1 MFDGRNTLHRFPN
14 KLAKVVNFLNEK
26 AAAGE
31 FEFCDSISYWS
42 KNEKI
47 IRPIEMGHDGG
58 GYYFAVALAFVATQ
72 KDGNLVFSEKDN
84 VWRWAWALHLI
95 AGVADW
101 KPGFMMR
108 VIQSFEGKREN
119 IDGLMNWAT
128 QIYGNTYY
136 NDAVELMTLMPQYR
150 VSIFAGLMENDYDR
164 YCMEYPPV
172 ENADE
177 FAQAFV
183 KTNNLKEEE
192 VNKAFN
198 MALTFSSFT
207 SIAAMAFFLS
217 IRGRLDEERKQK
229 CEERILG
236 LLKGD
241 TTPYVPPLCNWM
253 FMEQEMTSFE
263 EECVMLLIKGL
274 KKENREAALEAI
286 DNAIGIHV
294 KAPEV
299 LTRIFVCIAENL
311 QPTDILIME
320 GCLRNLHEHNDY
332 FLNMVF
338 ICAINTI
345 VTLPYMTY
353 LYNHISTL
361 EDCFNFNKLFL
372 NAPLLMQMWI
382 ILGAVGVCILS
393 LSNIF
398 RRLNDICAEKNTVI
412 QTLCAVISVIGCA
425 YFLLPLIVNCTVV
438 FLGCIMG
445 LILLFKRG
453 KISSTL
459 PYDFTKEFNW
469 GAFLGT
475 WLWGLFN
482 KSYIPL
488 WQLLVQFTPLSLYFK
503 LYCGLKGN
511 EWAYTNKK
519 CTDVSEFNKSQEKQA
534 IIFLILFWV
543 VFPILWILFIFGI
556 VVLIIAIL
564 GLAGVESTS
573 ANLQNDVNSPS
584 AIEQKV
590 DKSDTSDRKSNP

>member
-1 MFDGRNTLHRFPN
+1 MFDGRNTFHGLPEE
-14 KLAKVVNFLNEK
+14 LTKVVNFLNEK
-26 AAAGE
+26 AESGE
-31 FEFCDSISYWS
+31 FEFCDSITYWE

-47 IRPIEMGHDGG
+47 IRPLGMGHEGG
-58 GYYFAVALAFVATQ
+58 GCYFAVALAFVATQ

-101 KPGFMMR
+101 KPDFMMR

-128 QIYGNTYY
+128 HIYGNTYY
-136 NDAVELMTLMPQYR
+136 NDAVELMALMPQYR

-207 SIAAMAFFLS
+207 SITAMAFFLS

-229 CEERILG
+229 CEERILE
-236 LLKGD
+236 LLKGE
-241 TTPYVPPLCNWM
+241 TTTYVTPMSNWM

-294 KAPEV
+294 KDPEV

-332 FLNMVF
+332 FLNMV
-338 ICAINTI
+338 
-345 VTLPYMTY
+345 
-353 LYNHISTL
+353 
-361 EDCFNFNKLFL
+361 
-372 NAPLLMQMWI
+372 
-382 ILGAVGVCILS
+382 LS
-393 LSNIF
+393 FAMHPKGMYRIAG
-398 RRLNDICAEKNTVI
+398 RRLWDNFHMEASDFDAQKDLPEDVQCLFI
-412 QTLCAVISVIGCA
+412 ISMLQDYGNPETRLPK
-425 YFLLPLIVNCTVV
+425 LLPLIDSKYERVRNILMGQLGPYLDDYMGHVINALNRLKLESKYVDVIKQYYERRADALEKRRSMKELSPRYSHMSEFQETMRLQKVHMQEQMREAEKGHKSILKDIAKNVV
-438 FLGCIMG
+438 LA
-445 LILLFKRG
+445 RG
-453 KISSTL
+453 GGWRDENGVVHHLAHIKFSMPSR
-459 PYDFTKEFNW
+459 
-469 GAFLGT
+469 
-475 WLWGLFN
+475 
-482 KSYIPL
+482 
-488 WQLLVQFTPLSLYFK
+488 QLVQSMTPMEQDEWMNEL
-503 LYCGLKGN
+503 LKDWDGK
-511 EWAYTNKK
+511 T
-519 CTDVSEFNKSQEKQA
+519 
-534 IIFLILFWV
+534 
-543 VFPILWILFIFGI
+543 
-556 VVLIIAIL
+556 
-564 GLAGVESTS
+564 
-573 ANLQNDVNSPS
+573 
-584 AIEQKV
+584 
-590 DKSDTSDRKSNP
+590 RSN

>member
-14 KLAKVVNFLNEK
+14 ELAKVVNFLNEK
-26 AAAGE
+26 VAAGE

-47 IRPIEMGHDGG
+47 IRPLEMGHDGG

-101 KPGFMMR
+101 KPAFMMR

-136 NDAVELMTLMPQYR
+136 NDAVELMALMPQYR

-207 SIAAMAFFLS
+207 SITAMAFFLS

-229 CEERILG
+229 CEERILE
-236 LLKGD
+236 LLKGE
-241 TTPYVPPLCNWM
+241 TTTYVTPMSNWM

-294 KAPEV
+294 KDPEV

-332 FLNMVF
+332 FLNMV
-338 ICAINTI
+338 
-345 VTLPYMTY
+345 
-353 LYNHISTL
+353 
-361 EDCFNFNKLFL
+361 
-372 NAPLLMQMWI
+372 
-382 ILGAVGVCILS
+382 LS
-393 LSNIF
+393 FAMHPKGMYRIAG
-398 RRLNDICAEKNTVI
+398 RRLWDNFHMEASDFDAQKDLPEDVQCLFI
-412 QTLCAVISVIGCA
+412 ISMLQDYGNPETRLPK
-425 YFLLPLIVNCTVV
+425 LLPLLRKGSAKVKKFLMAKLKPYTDDYMGHVV
-438 FLGCIMG
+438 AACDKLNMKCKDAKTIKNYVDDRWEV
-445 LILLFKRG
+445 IRKRKELKELSPIYIYG
-453 KISSTL
+453 KEYREAKRIEVENMQSKMKEAEKSHHSVW
-459 PYDFTKEFNW
+459 KEFASTVILARGGGWRMPDGSTQKLPLIQFSAPARLLAESLSPREYENW
-469 GAFLGT
+469 I
-475 WLWGLFN
+475 
-482 KSYIPL
+482 KE
-488 WQLLVQFTPLSLYFK
+488 LLRD
-503 LYCGLKGN
+503 
-511 EWAYTNKK
+511 W
-519 CTDVSEFNKSQEKQA
+519 
-534 IIFLILFWV
+534 
-543 VFPILWILFIFGI
+543 
-556 VVLIIAIL
+556 
-564 GLAGVESTS
+564 
-573 ANLQNDVNSPS
+573 NDTTRNH
-584 AIEQKV
+584 
-590 DKSDTSDRKSNP
+590 